1 MNITG
6 NEGRVILRIDEKA
19 SLEIEVEQ
27 EPDTLVEQSE
37 LGEIWETGISRQMA
51 LVREVAATMTVQDE
65 RNNDDGLEMRVYG
78 VHWPRTGVLLMT
90 TTSEKFAAILG
101 LPYLQGR
108 KDYFTTS
115 QRLLTATIGKTLE
128 GMEKAVW
135 FDGSNPWTATPGAKA
150 DAKRP
155 VPHCEYVVY
164 LQMHT

>member
-37 LGEIWETGISRQMA
+37 LGEIWEIGISREMA

-65 RNNDDGLEMRVYG
+65 GNNDDGWEMRVYG

-90 TTSEKFAAILG
+90 TTSEKFDGIFG
-101 LPYLQGR
+101 LPHLKGE
-108 KDYFTTS
+108 KDYFSTS
-115 QRLLTATIGKTLE
+115 QRLLTATIEKTLE
-128 GMEKAVW
+128 GMEKAVS
-135 FDGSNPWTATPGAKA
+135 FDASNPWTATPGAKA